1 MMKTLNVLAAASML
15 ALPVATPAFAQGEPA
30 QVIKGVGCV
39 LGFAV
44 FGLPGGAVTDQSID
58 VSNSGG
64 NTQLTCHFDVL
75 PDFAPERAMNASG
88 FACAVIEQGG
98 IAITT
103 DSRATITPGG
113 KAHLSCQVKKP

>member
-1 MMKTLNVLAAASML
+1 MKTLKVLAAASVLML
-15 ALPVATPAFAQGEPA
+15 PIATPAFASGEPA

-39 LGFAV
+39 LNFGV

-75 PDFAPERAMNASG
+75 PNFTPDKAMNAQG
-88 FACAVIEQGG
+88 FACGVIEQGNF
-98 IAITT
+98 AVTT

-113 KAHLSCQVKKP
+113 KARLSCQIKKP